1 METICHKCT
10 RIKNHCECK
19 DKVRRLIGVK
29 IEKILGIY
37 DWSWYD
43 KKYWESI
50 GYP

>member
-10 RIKNHCECK
+10 QIKNDCECK

-37 DWSWYD
+37 DWYWYD
-43 KKYWESI
+43 EKYWKSI